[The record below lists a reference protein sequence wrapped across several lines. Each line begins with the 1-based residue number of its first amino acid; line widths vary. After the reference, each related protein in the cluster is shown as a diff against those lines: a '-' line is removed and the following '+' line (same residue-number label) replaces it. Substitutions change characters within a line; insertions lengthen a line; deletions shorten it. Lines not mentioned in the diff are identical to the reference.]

1 MNIIYTLH
9 SGKNNKFIYYV
20 KAYARELTPKFVCR
34 RRCKSLLQAI
44 ATRPDADY
52 IKQRIDYYCRLNTP
66 ITLGSDSPTLGE
78 HHRSKSKVYYFDS
91 YEFTRYF
98 PDHLQWRFLKG
109 DITYVPDQPTIV
121 KSRPLQCDNSN
132 SVLLKL
138 DKIRHFIF
146 VNDHQPF
153 SAKHSKA
160 IFRGKIAG
168 KENRIRFMQM
178 YFGSDICDCGEV
190 GKSDD
195 TPTEWHTSKKT
206 IREHLDYKF
215 VIALEGNDV
224 ASNLKWIMSSNSIAV
239 MPRPTYETWFMEG
252 TLIPN
257 YHYIEIKPD
266 FSDLRERLQ
275 YYTTHIDEAEQI
287 IRHAHE
293 FVAPFRDK
301 TRERLL
307 ALGVLDKYLKLVN
320 DTK

>member
-34 RRCKSLLQAI
+34 RRCKLLLQAI
-44 ATRPDADY
+44 ATRPDANY
-52 IKQRIDYYCRLNTP
+52 IQQRIDYYCRLNTP

-160 IFRGKIAG
+160 IFRGK
-168 KENRIRFMQM
+168 M
-178 YFGSDICDCGEV
+178 
-190 GKSDD
+190 
-195 TPTEWHTSKKT
+195 
-206 IREHLDYKF
+206 
-215 VIALEGNDV
+215 
-224 ASNLKWIMSSNSIAV
+224 
-239 MPRPTYETWFMEG
+239 
-252 TLIPN
+252 
-257 YHYIEIKPD
+257 
-266 FSDLRERLQ
+266 
-275 YYTTHIDEAEQI
+275 
-287 IRHAHE
+287 
-293 FVAPFRDK
+293 
-301 TRERLL
+301 
-307 ALGVLDKYLKLVN
+307 
-320 DTK
+320 